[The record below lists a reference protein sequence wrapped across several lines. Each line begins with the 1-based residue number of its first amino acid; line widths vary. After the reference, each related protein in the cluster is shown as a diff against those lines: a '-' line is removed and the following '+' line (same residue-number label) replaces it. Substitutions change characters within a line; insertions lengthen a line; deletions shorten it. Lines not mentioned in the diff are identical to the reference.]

1 MRTAFL
7 DHNLIPPIRFP
18 HVELAVRAV
27 KDFLHWRVEIILLNA
42 DGNCDREVYI
52 LIVKGHFLYVF
63 MQVMNDDSC
72 LIQVLLVQKE
82 TEFFA
87 TPTADCVFG
96 FSLVHE

>member
-1 MRTAFL
+1 MAAILFMTTLSFNERFCVRTPLL
-7 DHNLIPPIRFP
+7 DHNLIPAIRLP
-18 HVELAVRAV
+18 HVELAVRPV

-72 LIQVLLVQKE
+72 LIQVLLR
-82 TEFFA
+82 
-87 TPTADCVFG
+87 
-96 FSLVHE
+96 